1 MKGQTKRLIC
11 IVVVNIML
19 GVLCTVEV
27 IGAHHRN
34 HTANLKQYLNI
45 GLPQGRQVT
54 DGFFHKSQEDK
65 MDIFAVYLKIVFL
78 GLFLGL
84 AAILVTG
91 AVKMQLVL
99 YRILSL
105 IEYCELGLFYVIRA
119 GPEGASRM
127 IYEKLNEKSILLG
140 YRNEQLK
147 QQMRTVGINEEADD
161 YGYEKRTFKFCIK
174 DFPEAK
180 SQEIIRIEFI
190 DFKFAD
196 LRKKMEKIR
205 QAFIVKEQLKKELIR
220 HFKMVVRFDKI

>member
-1 MKGQTKRLIC
+1 
-11 IVVVNIML
+11 
-19 GVLCTVEV
+19 
-27 IGAHHRN
+27 
-34 HTANLKQYLNI
+34 
-45 GLPQGRQVT
+45 
-54 DGFFHKSQEDK
+54 

-105 IEYCELGLFYVIRA
+105 IEYCELSLFYVIRA

-127 IYEKLNEKSILLG
+127 IYEKPNEKSILLEYG
-140 YRNEQLK
+140 NERLK
-147 QQMRTVGINEEADD
+147 QQMKDAGINEEADD
-161 YGYEKRTFKFCIK
+161 YGFEKRTFIFSVKTSP
-174 DFPEAK
+174 DTQT
-180 SQEIIRIEFI
+180 QETTKIEFI
-190 DFKFAD
+190 DFWFAD